1 MPNVASFENTP
12 KSKKKKRKKKL
23 KGKNLPAAT
32 PAHADD
38 DGESTESDDPQP
50 QPPVP
55 PKTSKVSWSNE
66 QVKYLMLNTYLQSP
80 GAASAASAEIVKQLL
95 G

>member
-32 PAHADD
+32 PADD

-66 QVKYLMLNTYLQSP
+66 QVKYLMLNTYLQSQ

-95 G
+95 AG

>member
-1 MPNVASFENTP
+1 MPNVASFEKHTP

-38 DGESTESDDPQP
+38 DGESTESD
-50 QPPVP
+50 
-55 PKTSKVSWSNE
+55 E
-66 QVKYLMLNTYLQSP
+66 VKWLE
-80 GAASAASAEIVKQLL
+80 EI
-95 G
+95 

>member
-1 MPNVASFENTP
+1 M
-12 KSKKKKRKKKL
+12 

>member
-23 KGKNLPAAT
+23 KGKNLPVAT
-32 PAHADD
+32 PADD

-66 QVKYLMLNTYLQSP
+66 QVKCLMLNTYLQSP

>member
-32 PAHADD
+32 PADD
-38 DGESTESDDPQP
+38 DGESTESDDPHP

-66 QVKYLMLNTYLQSP
+66 QVAKYLMLNTYLQSQ
-80 GAASAASAEIVKQLL
+80 GAASAASAEIELL
-95 G
+95 SNS

>member
-1 MPNVASFENTP
+1 MPNVASFENTL

>member
-12 KSKKKKRKKKL
+12 KSQKKKRKKKL

-66 QVKYLMLNTYLQSP
+66 QSQIFDVEYLF
-80 GAASAASAEIVKQLL
+80 AEPRSCVCCF

>member
-1 MPNVASFENTP
+1 MPNVASFEKHTP

-32 PAHADD
+32 PADD

>member
-32 PAHADD
+32 PADD